1 MNKDI
6 VYRGFVEGLMSLGV
20 SKEAAVAIWKES
32 EDQLF
37 KQLPGISPQEQG
49 AMMPPPPPAPAPA
62 PAQQPPQPLPEN
74 IFDELTAQMSEEE
87 RVLLFKSLQRQ
98 MSGGQPR

>member
-6 VYRGFVEGLMSLGV
+6 VCRGFVEGLMSLGV

-37 KQLPGISPQEQG
+37 KRLPGISPQEQG
-49 AMMPPPPPAPAPA
+49 AMMSPPPPAPA